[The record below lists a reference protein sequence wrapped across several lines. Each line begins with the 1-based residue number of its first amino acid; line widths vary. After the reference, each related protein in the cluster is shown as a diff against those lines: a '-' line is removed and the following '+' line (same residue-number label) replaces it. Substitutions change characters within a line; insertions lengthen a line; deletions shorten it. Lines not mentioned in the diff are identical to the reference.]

1 MIFGLHILNSYH
13 AWNNVLFSAYSKIK
27 DFIHRGQP
35 HQARRKSWNYQKS
48 HKKSWNFENCCT
60 FEGGDEGVPCV
71 RNLWL
76 SSMLSYEH
84 SFQRGLDLK
93 YVIWKVLKK
102 FNQKKLFFFK
112 LHFILFLEVRGSDGL
127 HLAVSFTE
135 EPNCFHLR
143 SNCSQLVAHTKMLLN
158 SSYQKTFWGWLKGR
172 SLGTYLWQAS
182 KQTEIW
188 STLRSVGGYWATINR
203 STSTLGSTRL
213 LN

>member
-1 MIFGLHILNSYH
+1 MKFRKLLHFWRGRWRGSLCTKSLTFQYAFVWTLLPTWSGFKICNLKSLEEIQSEKTVFSQNYI
-13 AWNNVLFSAYSKIK
+13 LFS
-27 DFIHRGQP
+27 F
-35 HQARRKSWNYQKS
+35 
-48 HKKSWNFENCCT
+48 
-60 FEGGDEGVPCV
+60 
-71 RNLWL
+71 L
-76 SSMLSYEH
+76 
-84 SFQRGLDLK
+84 
-93 YVIWKVLKK
+93 
-102 FNQKKLFFFK
+102 
-112 LHFILFLEVRGSDGL
+112 ILVRGSDGL